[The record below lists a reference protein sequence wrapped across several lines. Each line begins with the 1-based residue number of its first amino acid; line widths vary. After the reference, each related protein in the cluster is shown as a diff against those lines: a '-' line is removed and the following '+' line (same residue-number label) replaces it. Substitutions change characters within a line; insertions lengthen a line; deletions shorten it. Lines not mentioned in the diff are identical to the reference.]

1 MSDDG
6 TNHASHLASG
16 PGSGSGR
23 RNAGTP
29 VLILD
34 QPFDRGSLYPL
45 RETLHAH
52 VVHAGLPHGRS
63 VDLVLTV
70 HELATNVVFHGSG
83 TGQARIW
90 QLDGVLRCEV
100 GDPGS
105 PGHDTAAWPV
115 RHGHGLWLARYL
127 SDRFTIASGPDGT
140 LATADFTL
148 PGPGSHRSATPR
160 LRRLD
165 SHAVLELDGALDEQ
179 AAPQITAAV
188 GELVSRTPAAGLVI
202 DLSAVTYWD
211 STGITALIVAQQRV
225 AETAAG
231 MLVLTGLAA
240 EFAERLDALSPVP
253 FTTRETP
260 AKAVHLF
267 PLP

>member
-1 MSDDG
+1 MSDDA
-6 TNHASHLASG
+6 TNHAAHVA
-16 PGSGSGR
+16 SGSGGGK

-34 QPFDRGSLYPL
+34 HSFDRGSLYPL
-45 RETLHAH
+45 RETLQAHA
-52 VVHAGLPHGRS
+52 VHAGLPHGRS

-70 HELATNVVFHGSG
+70 HELATNAVFHGSG

-105 PGHDTAAWPV
+105 SGHDAAGWPV

-127 SDRFTIASGPDGT
+127 SDRFTIDSGPDGT
-140 LATADFTL
+140 LATADFAL
-148 PGPGSHRSATPR
+148 PGPASRRSATPR
-160 LRRLD
+160 LRRLE
-165 SHAVLELDGALDEQ
+165 SHTVLELDGALDEQ
-179 AAPQITAAV
+179 AAPEITAAV
-188 GELVSRTPAAGLVI
+188 GELVSGTPAPGLVI

-225 AETAAG
+225 SETAAG

-260 AKAVHLF
+260 AKAVPLF
-267 PLP
+267 PPS

>member
-6 TNHASHLASG
+6 TTHASHVV
-16 PGSGSGR
+16 SGSGGGM

-34 QPFDRGSLYPL
+34 HAFDRGSLYPL
-45 RETLHAH
+45 RETLEAH

-70 HELATNVVFHGSG
+70 HELAANAVFHGSG
-83 TGQARIW
+83 TGRARIW
-90 QLDGVLRCEV
+90 HLENVLRCEV
-100 GDPGS
+100 ADPGTS
-105 PGHDTAAWPV
+105 GHDAAEWPV

-127 SDRFTIASGPDGT
+127 SDRFTIGSGPDGL

-148 PGPGSHRSATPR
+148 PGPASLRSATPR
-160 LRRLD
+160 LRRLE
-165 SHAVLELDGALDEQ
+165 SHTVLELDGALDEQ
-179 AAPQITAAV
+179 AAPEIGAAV
-188 GELVSRTPAAGLVI
+188 GELVSGTPAPRLVI

-225 AETAAG
+225 SKTAAG

-240 EFAERLDALSPVP
+240 EFADRLDALSPVP

-260 AKAVHLF
+260 AAAVHLF
-267 PLP
+267 PPS

>member
-6 TNHASHLASG
+6 TSHATHVASC
-16 PGSGSGR
+16 SGGER
-23 RNAGTP
+23 RDAGTP

-34 QPFDRGSLYPL
+34 QSFDRGSLYPL
-45 RETLHAH
+45 RETLEAH

-63 VDLVLTV
+63 MDLVLTV
-70 HELATNVVFHGSG
+70 HELATNAVFHGSG
-83 TGQARIW
+83 TGRARIR

-100 GDPGS
+100 ADPGTS
-105 PGHDTAAWPV
+105 GHDAAEWPV
-115 RHGHGLWLARYL
+115 RHGHGLWLAHYL
-127 SDRFTIASGPDGT
+127 SDRFTIGSGPDGT

-148 PGPGSHRSATPR
+148 PGPASRRSATPR
-160 LRRLD
+160 LRRLE
-165 SHAVLELDGALDEQ
+165 SHTVLELDGALDEQ
-179 AAPQITAAV
+179 AAPQIGAAV
-188 GELVSRTPAAGLVI
+188 GELVSGTPAPRLVI

-225 AETAAG
+225 SETAAG

-240 EFAERLDALSPVP
+240 EFADRLDALSPVP

-260 AKAVHLF
+260 AAAVHLF
-267 PLP
+267 PPS

>member
-1 MSDDG
+1 MSDDA
-6 TNHASHLASG
+6 TDHASHVASG
-16 PGSGSGR
+16 PGSGN
-23 RNAGTP
+23 RNAGTS

-34 QPFDRGSLYPL
+34 HAFDRGSLYPL
-45 RETLHAH
+45 REILQAH

-70 HELATNVVFHGSG
+70 HELATNAVFHGSG
-83 TGQARIW
+83 TGRARIR
-90 QLDGVLRCEV
+90 QFGGVLRCEI

-105 PGHDTAAWPV
+105 SGHDTAAWPV

-140 LATADFTL
+140 LATADFAL
-148 PGPGSHRSATPR
+148 PGPASPSATPR
-160 LRRLD
+160 LRRLE
-165 SHAVLELDGALDEQ
+165 SHTVLELDGALDEQ
-179 AAPQITAAV
+179 AAPKIRVAI
-188 GELVSRTPAAGLVI
+188 GEIVSGTPAPGLVI

-211 STGITALIVAQQRV
+211 STGITALIMAYQRV
-225 AETAAG
+225 SETTAG

-260 AKAVHLF
+260 AKAAHLF
-267 PLP
+267 PPS

>member
-1 MSDDG
+1 MSDDR
-6 TNHASHLASG
+6 TNDAAHVAPASG
-16 PGSGSGR
+16 GGKRS
-23 RNAGTP
+23 AATP

-45 RETLHAH
+45 RETLEAH

-70 HELATNVVFHGSG
+70 HELATNAVFHGSG
-83 TGQARIW
+83 TGRARIW
-90 QLDGVLRCEV
+90 QLDGVLWCEV
-100 GDPGS
+100 ADPDS
-105 PGHDTAAWPV
+105 PGHDAAGWPV
-115 RHGHGLWLARYL
+115 QYGHGLWLARYL
-127 SDRFTIASGPDGT
+127 SDRFTIDAGPEGT
-140 LATADFTL
+140 LATAHFTL
-148 PGPGSHRSATPR
+148 PGPESRRSATPR
-160 LRRLD
+160 LRRLE
-165 SHAVLELDGALDEQ
+165 SHTVLELDGALDEQ
-179 AAPQITAAV
+179 AAPAIIATV
-188 GELVSRTPAAGLVI
+188 GELVSGTPAPGLVI

-225 AETAAG
+225 SETTAG

-260 AKAVHLF
+260 AKAVPLF
-267 PLP
+267 PPS